1 MVLPEREGWV
11 PGHLPRWPQEMK
23 PRNHC
28 SKDAGARTSLL
39 DTMLLFFTSFLK
51 FLLILPLFKCLF
63 FSSLFHVSL
72 LSSLYFLASASFGYL
87 SIIYL
92 LIFGCTGSL
101 LLH

>member
-1 MVLPEREGWV
+1 M

-23 PRNHC
+23 PRDRC

-63 FSSLFHVSL
+63 FSSLFHCYIKYVLSIFFYKILEL
-72 LSSLYFLASASFGYL
+72 LSSFLFKVTPL
-87 SIIYL
+87 
-92 LIFGCTGSL
+92 
-101 LLH
+101 